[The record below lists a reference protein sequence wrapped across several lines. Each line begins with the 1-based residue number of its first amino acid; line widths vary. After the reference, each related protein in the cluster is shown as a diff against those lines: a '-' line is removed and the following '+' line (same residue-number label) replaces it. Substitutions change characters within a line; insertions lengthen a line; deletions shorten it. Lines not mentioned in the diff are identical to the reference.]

1 MKPSG
6 LRILSGPTSPAS
18 PKLPSA
24 GLHFP
29 NLPSPR
35 AIPPHVFDERYP
47 VAIELPSTPMPWI
60 WSCHKC
66 HTRYPLG
73 ATRRCLQDGHYFCGG
88 TTVDPISGKV
98 KKHRA
103 CVSEFDY
110 TGWEEFGKWK
120 GATNG
125 RSVRHSA
132 KHCQDECD
140 FPSCCHWKEQD
151 AIQNA
156 KLDYTDPNRL
166 DKKQDRSLIKGKI
179 SVQESTR
186 DCVEKF
192 RRAAEKHTMQVAKA
206 SLSPIE
212 EDQQALPSVDAMPRF
227 NGLGLHFP
235 VMDFSKFKN
244 SDTKTRQLVDKTH
257 TNLEM
262 PPNVHVSA
270 RIDDALEE
278 DVDMKEWI
286 TGSPPSYSCRQP
298 DAVQIPFDFKFKQG
312 SVSLSDDD
320 DSPVS
325 PMRSVWDWTA
335 GGIGTALSPPALPVE
350 GEDWEEEVE
359 DEVNDVDMLW
369 GAGEWDKGGADMRP
383 HSVD

>member
-1 MKPSG
+1 
-6 LRILSGPTSPAS
+6 
-18 PKLPSA
+18 
-24 GLHFP
+24 
-29 NLPSPR
+29 
-35 AIPPHVFDERYP
+35 
-47 VAIELPSTPMPWI
+47 MPWI

-110 TGWEEFGKWK
+110 TGWEDFGKWK

-125 RSVRHSA
+125 RSVRHRA

-156 KLDYTDPNRL
+156 KLEYTDRNRL

-179 SVQESTR
+179 RVQESTR
-186 DCVEKF
+186 DHVEKF
-192 RRAAEKHTMQVAKA
+192 RRAAEKHTMQVAKG
-206 SLSPIE
+206 SLSPIEE

-227 NGLGLHFP
+227 NGLGLHYP
-235 VMDFSKFKN
+235 VMDFSKSKD
-244 SDTKTRQLVDKTH
+244 SDTK
-257 TNLEM
+257 
-262 PPNVHVSA
+262 S
-270 RIDDALEE
+270 
-278 DVDMKEWI
+278 
-286 TGSPPSYSCRQP
+286 RQP
-298 DAVQIPFDFKFKQG
+298 DAIQTPFDFKFEQG
-312 SVSLSDDD
+312 SATLSDDDDDDDD

-325 PMRSVWDWTA
+325 PMRSVWNWTA

-350 GEDWEEEVE
+350 GEDWEEEME
-359 DEVNDVDMLW
+359 DEVNDVDMLCT
-369 GAGEWDKGGADMRP
+369 G
-383 HSVD
+383 

>member
-1 MKPSG
+1 
-6 LRILSGPTSPAS
+6 
-18 PKLPSA
+18 
-24 GLHFP
+24 
-29 NLPSPR
+29 
-35 AIPPHVFDERYP
+35 
-47 VAIELPSTPMPWI
+47 MPWI
-60 WSCHKC
+60 WTCHKC

-110 TGWEEFGKWK
+110 TGWEDFGKWK

-125 RSVRHSA
+125 RSIKHVA
-132 KHCQDECD
+132 NHCQDECD
-140 FPSCCHWKEQD
+140 FPSCCHWREQD
-151 AIQNA
+151 AIQDA
-156 KLDYTDPNRL
+156 KFDYTDPNCL
-166 DKKQDRSLIKGKI
+166 DKKQDRSLVKGKI
-179 SVQESTR
+179 RDQESTR

-212 EDQQALPSVDAMPRF
+212 EEDQQALPSVDAMPIF

-235 VMDFSKFKN
+235 VMDFSKSKN
-244 SDTKTRQLVDKTH
+244 SDTKSRQLEVKTQ
-257 TNLEM
+257 TDREM
-262 PPNVHVSA
+262 LQKAHVSA
-270 RIDDALEE
+270 QIDDVLEE

-286 TGSPPSYSCRQP
+286 TESPPSYSCRQP
-298 DAVQIPFDFKFKQG
+298 DAVQMPFDFKFEQS

-320 DSPVS
+320 NLPIS
-325 PMRSVWDWTA
+325 PMRSAWDWTA
-335 GGIGTALSPPALPVE
+335 GGIGTALSSPALPVV
-350 GEDWEEEVE
+350 GENWEEEMG
-359 DEVNDVDMLW
+359 DELSDVDMPW
-369 GAGEWDKGGADMRP
+369 GEGKWEKGGPGMKP

>member
-1 MKPSG
+1 
-6 LRILSGPTSPAS
+6 
-18 PKLPSA
+18 
-24 GLHFP
+24 
-29 NLPSPR
+29 
-35 AIPPHVFDERYP
+35 
-47 VAIELPSTPMPWI
+47 MPWI

-73 ATRRCLQDGHYFCGG
+73 ATRRCLLDGHYFCGG
-88 TTVDPISGKV
+88 TTVDPISGRV

-110 TGWEEFGKWK
+110 IGWEDFGKWK

-125 RSVRHSA
+125 RSVRHST

-156 KLDYTDPNRL
+156 KLDYIDPTCL

-179 SVQESTR
+179 RVEESSR
-186 DCVEKF
+186 DYVEKF

-206 SLSPIE
+206 SLLPIEE

-235 VMDFSKFKN
+235 VMDFSTSKN
-244 SDTKTRQLVDKTH
+244 SDTKSRQLFDKTQ
-257 TNLEM
+257 TNPEM
-262 PPNVHVSA
+262 LQKVHVSA
-270 RIDDALEE
+270 QVDDVLEE

-286 TGSPPSYSCRQP
+286 TGSYSCPRP
-298 DAVQIPFDFKFKQG
+298 DAVQMPFDFRFEQG
-312 SVSLSDDD
+312 SGSLSDDD
-320 DSPVS
+320 SPIS

-335 GGIGTALSPPALPVE
+335 GGIGTALSPPILPIE
-350 GEDWEEEVE
+350 GKGWEEEME
-359 DEVNDVDMLW
+359 DEADDVDMLW
-369 GAGEWDKGGADMRP
+369 GKRGLDKGGADMKP

>member
-1 MKPSG
+1 
-6 LRILSGPTSPAS
+6 
-18 PKLPSA
+18 
-24 GLHFP
+24 
-29 NLPSPR
+29 
-35 AIPPHVFDERYP
+35 
-47 VAIELPSTPMPWI
+47 MPWI

-73 ATRRCLQDGHYFCGG
+73 ATRRCLLDGHYFCGG

-110 TGWEEFGKWK
+110 TGWEDFGKWK
-120 GATNG
+120 GATNR
-125 RSVRHSA
+125 RSVRHIA

-156 KLDYTDPNRL
+156 KLDYTDPNCL
-166 DKKQDRSLIKGKI
+166 DKKQDRSLVKGKI
-179 SVQESTR
+179 RVQESSR
-186 DCVEKF
+186 DYVEKF
-192 RRAAEKHTMQVAKA
+192 RRATEKHTMQVAKA

-212 EDQQALPSVDAMPRF
+212 EEDQQALPSMDAMPRF

-235 VMDFSKFKN
+235 VMDFSKSKD
-244 SDTKTRQLVDKTH
+244 SDTKSRQLINKTQ
-257 TNLEM
+257 TSLEM
-262 PPNVHVSA
+262 SQKVHVSA
-270 RIDDALEE
+270 QIDDVLKE
-278 DVDMKEWI
+278 DVDIKEWI
-286 TGSPPSYSCRQP
+286 TGSAPSYSCRQP
-298 DAVQIPFDFKFKQG
+298 DAVQIPFDFKFEQG
-312 SVSLSDDD
+312 SVFLSDDD

-350 GEDWEEEVE
+350 GEDWEEETE
-359 DEVNDVDMLW
+359 DEVHDVDMLW
-369 GAGEWDKGGADMRP
+369 GEGEWDKGGADMRP
-383 HSVD
+383 HPLD